1 VCCRQMSVNYACG
14 LSAYVNKGRCG
25 LPELTDNADSV
36 ADKSRQLAAWIRDS
50 RHLVVI
56 TGAGVSTAAGI
67 PDFRGPAGMDLLFFA
82 VFRHFATSPPPLLIL
97 VDSW

>member
-1 VCCRQMSVNYACG
+1 MNYASG

-25 LPELTDNADSV
+25 MPELIDDVDAA

-67 PDFRGPAGMDLLFFA
+67 PDFRGPAGMDLWLFHND
-82 VFRHFATSPPPLLIL
+82 VHKLTKKLITKNLSTLLVRPL
-97 VDSW
+97 V